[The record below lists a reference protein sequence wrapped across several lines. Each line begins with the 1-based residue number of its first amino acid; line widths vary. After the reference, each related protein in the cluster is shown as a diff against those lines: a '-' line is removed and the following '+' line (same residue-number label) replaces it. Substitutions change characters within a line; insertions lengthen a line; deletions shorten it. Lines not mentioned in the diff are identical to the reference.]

1 MLFWL
6 LFASLPIALVGLMIS
21 MISNE
26 NNREVFSNLLAFP
39 LIIVSGLWWP
49 LDQMPIFLRWIGH
62 FSPVYVL
69 NIGGQRLS
77 DGENI
82 KIICIVNLF
91 IWFFIINCKGI
102 GFDKG
107 KARSTVHGIT
117 GIKER
122 LAAVGGKFKI
132 KNGRNGTVATIELF
146 DQGD

>member
-39 LIIVSGLWWP
+39 LVIVSGLWWP

-82 KIICIVNLF
+82 KIIWIVNLF
-91 IWFFIINCKGI
+91 IWFLLLLIATASVSI
-102 GFDKG
+102 KG
-107 KARSTVHGIT
+107 KHVQLLT

-132 KNGRNGTVATIELF
+132 KSGRNGTVATIELF